1 MKIIMI
7 KKVIDVPVLIVN
19 YTVKSYFCHI
29 YFISIL
35 WFDH

>member
-19 YTVKSYFCHI
+19 YTVKSYFLP
-29 YFISIL
+29 Y
-35 WFDH
+35 